1 MTRPILLLCFTVALT
16 LTLLWPERCSAAIP
30 PPDPRT
36 PAATLRRYQ
45 IEPTAAGCLGVLRQ
59 WQPDGESRA
68 RIARLIGELGSES
81 YTIREAATQQLT
93 ALGTA
98 AESQLREAVQSDDL
112 EVVLRAR
119 QLLAECRQ
127 GHAED
132 VLMAAL
138 EWLRQ
143 SPSPQATPLLLNLL
157 PVVPEAFQQADREAL
172 WACVGPDDAVRLR
185 QALGDPRPIVALGG
199 NPGPGN
205 SPRRRGRERPGAAA
219 GRQGGSDAV
228 GRREGPAR
236 PLAAA
241 LDRRA
246 RGTAR
251 CARPRHSATGCLAAA
266 AGVGDS
272 DRGGAARRI
281 RRCGA
286 GMEDLGGHARRQPSA
301 AAGPEAIVGR
311 SLRHDPAGDVC
322 RGDGGDR
329 PHVSPVAV

>member
-1 MTRPILLLCFTVALT
+1 M
-16 LTLLWPERCSAAIP
+16 AA
-30 PPDPRT
+30 
-36 PAATLRRYQ
+36 RRR
-45 IEPTAAGCLGVLRQ
+45 EP
-59 WQPDGESRA
+59 A

-185 QALGDPRPIVALGG
+185 QALGDPRDRRFAWRQFPAL
-199 NPGPGN
+199 
-205 SPRRRGRERPGAAA
+205 EIALGAAA
-219 GRQGGSDAV
+219 VSDLAPLL
-228 GRREGPAR
+228 GDKEEATR
-236 PLAAA
+236 LAAA
-241 LDRRA
+241 RALLDRSPQPSIA
-246 RGTAR
+246 ALRGTAR
-251 CARPRHSATGCLAAA
+251 CPRPRHSATGCLAAA